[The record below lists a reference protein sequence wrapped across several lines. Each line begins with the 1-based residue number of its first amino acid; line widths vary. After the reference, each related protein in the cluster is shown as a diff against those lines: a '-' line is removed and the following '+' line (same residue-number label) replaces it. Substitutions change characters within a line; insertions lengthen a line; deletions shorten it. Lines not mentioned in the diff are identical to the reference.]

1 MKVEASKRLNR
12 DVLRGTRPHRTLR
25 LNVKDGCIVLKSLYW
40 RAYFFLQNRKS
51 NRFRRSLGKD
61 VTGLIVE
68 AKNGRFAVDPSDLEV
83 GAKLRVHGAYGMEEV
98 ERIASLVDETS
109 SVLVVGSHI
118 GSLVIP
124 IARMCS
130 KVVAIEANPN
140 NYRLLETN
148 ITLNGATNV
157 EPHHVAAS
165 GKEELIR
172 FQMNTVNSGG
182 SKRVPVHNRY
192 IYTYDNPEVIEVQAY
207 ALDAYLDDHAYDV
220 VLIDIEGSEYFAMQ
234 GMTSILSQT
243 KTLIVE
249 FLPHHIT
256 NVAGVTLDDFLAQV
270 PEHFTKLTVPTKDTT
285 YDRAQGMEV
294 LKGMFAAG
302 EGDDGILF
310 HR

>member
-1 MKVEASKRLNR
+1 M
-12 DVLRGTRPHRTLR
+12 
-25 LNVKDGCIVLKSLYW
+25 YW

-51 NRFRRSLGKD
+51 KRFRRSLGND
-61 VTGLIVE
+61 VTGLIVD
-68 AKNGRFAVDPSDLEV
+68 AKNGRFAVDPADLEV
-83 GAKLRVHGAYGMEEV
+83 GAKLRIHGAYGLDEV
-98 ERIASLVDETS
+98 DRVAGLIDETS

-124 IARMCS
+124 IAKMCS
-130 KVVAIEANPN
+130 KVVAVEANPR

-148 ITLNGATNV
+148 IKLNDATNV

-165 GKEELIR
+165 AKEEMIR

-207 ALDAYLDDHAYDV
+207 ALDAYLDDHAFDL

-234 GMTSILSQT
+234 GMTSILGQT

-256 NVAGVTLDDFLAQV
+256 NVAGVELDDFLAQV
-270 PEHFTKLTVPTKDTT
+270 PEHFTKLTVPTKNAT
-285 YDRAQGMEV
+285 YDRGEGMDV
-294 LKGMFAAG
+294 LRRMFAAG

-310 HR
+310 HH

>member
-1 MKVEASKRLNR
+1 M
-12 DVLRGTRPHRTLR
+12 
-25 LNVKDGCIVLKSLYW
+25 DGFRVLKSLYW
-40 RAYFFLQNRKS
+40 RGYFFLQNRKS
-51 NRFRRSLGKD
+51 KRFRRSLGND
-61 VTGLIVE
+61 VSGLIVD
-68 AKNGRFAVDPSDLEV
+68 AKNGRFAVDPADLEV
-83 GAKLRVHGAYGMEEV
+83 GAKLRIHGAYGMDEV
-98 ERIASLVDETS
+98 DRIAGLIDETS

-124 IARMCS
+124 IAKMCS
-130 KVVAIEANPN
+130 KVVAVEANPR

-148 ITLNGATNV
+148 IKLNDATNV

-165 GKEELIR
+165 GKKEMIR

-182 SKRVPVHNRY
+182 SKRVPVNNRY

-207 ALDAYLDDHAYDV
+207 ALDAYLDDHAFDL

-234 GMTSILSQT
+234 GMTSILGQT

-270 PEHFTKLTVPTKDTT
+270 PEHFTKLTVPTKEAT
-285 YDRAQGMEV
+285 YDRGEGMDV
-294 LKGMFAAG
+294 LKRMFAAG
-302 EGDDGILF
+302 EGDDGVVF
-310 HR
+310 HTSV

>member
-1 MKVEASKRLNR
+1 M
-12 DVLRGTRPHRTLR
+12 
-25 LNVKDGCIVLKSLYW
+25 LKSLYW
-40 RAYFFLQNRKS
+40 RAYFFLQNRTSK
-51 NRFRRSLGKD
+51 RFQRSLGHD
-61 VTGLIVE
+61 VTGLIVD
-68 AKNGRFAVDPSDLEV
+68 AKNGRFAVDPADLEV
-83 GAKLRVHGAYGMEEV
+83 GAKLRLHGAYGMDEV
-98 ERIASLVDETS
+98 ERIAGLIDETS

-124 IARMCS
+124 IAKMCR
-130 KVVAIEANPN
+130 KVVAVEANPR

-148 ITLNGATNV
+148 IKLNDATNV

-165 GKEELIR
+165 AKEEMIR

-207 ALDAYLDDHAYDV
+207 ALDAYLDDHAFDL

-234 GMTSILSQT
+234 GMTSILGQT

-256 NVAGVTLDDFLAQV
+256 NVAGVALDDFLAQV
-270 PEHFTKLTVPTKDTT
+270 PEHFTKLTVPTKNAT
-285 YDRAQGMEV
+285 YGRTEGMDV
-294 LKGMFAAG
+294 LRRMFAAG

-310 HR
+310 HH

>member
-1 MKVEASKRLNR
+1 
-12 DVLRGTRPHRTLR
+12 
-25 LNVKDGCIVLKSLYW
+25 VLKSLYW

-51 NRFRRSLGKD
+51 RRLRRSLGHD
-61 VTGLIVE
+61 VTGLIVD
-68 AKNGRFAVDPSDLEV
+68 AKNGRFAVDPADLEV
-83 GAKLRVHGAYGMEEV
+83 SAKLRIHGAYGMDEV
-98 ERIASLVDETS
+98 ERIAGIIDETS

-118 GSLVIP
+118 GSLVVP
-124 IARMCS
+124 IS
-130 KVVAIEANPN
+130 KLCKRVVAVEANPN

-148 ITLNGATNV
+148 IKLNDATNV
-157 EPHHVAAS
+157 ELHHVAAS
-165 GKEELIR
+165 GKEEMIR

-192 IYTYDNPEVIEVQAY
+192 IYTYDNPEIIEVQAY
-207 ALDAYLDDHAYDV
+207 ALDAYLDDHAFDL

-234 GMTSILSQT
+234 GMTSILGQT

-270 PEHFTKLTVPTKDTT
+270 PEHFTKLTVPTKDAT
-285 YDRAQGMEV
+285 YNRAQGMDV
-294 LKGMFAAG
+294 LKRMFAAG

-310 HR
+310 HH

>member
-1 MKVEASKRLNR
+1 M
-12 DVLRGTRPHRTLR
+12 
-25 LNVKDGCIVLKSLYW
+25 LKSLYW
-40 RAYFFLQNRKS
+40 RAYFFLQNRTSK
-51 NRFRRSLGKD
+51 RFQRSLGHD
-61 VTGLIVE
+61 VTGLIVD
-68 AKNGRFAVDPSDLEV
+68 AKNGRFAVDPADLEV
-83 GAKLRVHGAYGMEEV
+83 GAKLRLHGAYGMDEV
-98 ERIASLVDETS
+98 ERIAGLIDETS

-124 IARMCS
+124 IAKMCR
-130 KVVAIEANPN
+130 KVVAVEANPR

-148 ITLNGATNV
+148 IKLNDATNV

-165 GKEELIR
+165 AKEEMIR

-207 ALDAYLDDHAYDV
+207 ALDAYLDDHAFDL

-234 GMTSILSQT
+234 GMTSILGQT

-256 NVAGVTLDDFLAQV
+256 NVAGVVLDDFLAQV
-270 PEHFTKLTVPTKDTT
+270 PEHFTKLTVPTKNAT
-285 YDRAQGMEV
+285 YDRGEGMDV
-294 LKGMFAAG
+294 LRRMFAAG

-310 HR
+310 HH

>member
-1 MKVEASKRLNR
+1 M
-12 DVLRGTRPHRTLR
+12 
-25 LNVKDGCIVLKSLYW
+25 
-40 RAYFFLQNRKS
+40 
-51 NRFRRSLGKD
+51 
-61 VTGLIVE
+61 
-68 AKNGRFAVDPSDLEV
+68 
-83 GAKLRVHGAYGMEEV
+83 
-98 ERIASLVDETS
+98 
-109 SVLVVGSHI
+109 LVVGSHI

-124 IARMCS
+124 IAKMCS
-130 KVVAIEANPN
+130 KVVAVEANPR

-148 ITLNGATNV
+148 IKLNDATNV

-165 GKEELIR
+165 GKEEMIR

-207 ALDAYLDDHAYDV
+207 ALDAYLDDHAFDL

-234 GMTSILSQT
+234 GMSSILGQT

-256 NVAGVTLDDFLAQV
+256 NVAGVALDDFLAQV
-270 PEHFTKLTVPTKDTT
+270 PEHFTKLTVPTKNAT
-285 YDRAQGMEV
+285 YDRGEGMDV
-294 LKGMFAAG
+294 LRRMFAAG

-310 HR
+310 HH

>member
-1 MKVEASKRLNR
+1 M
-12 DVLRGTRPHRTLR
+12 
-25 LNVKDGCIVLKSLYW
+25 YW

-51 NRFRRSLGKD
+51 KRFRRSLGND
-61 VTGLIVE
+61 VTGLIVD
-68 AKNGRFAVDPSDLEV
+68 AKNGRFAVDPADLEV
-83 GAKLRVHGAYGMEEV
+83 GAKLRIHGAYGLDEV
-98 ERIASLVDETS
+98 DRVAGLIDETS

-124 IARMCS
+124 IAKMCR
-130 KVVAIEANPN
+130 KVVAVEANPR

-148 ITLNGATNV
+148 IKLNDATNV
-157 EPHHVAAS
+157 GPHHVAAS
-165 GKEELIR
+165 AKEEMIR

-207 ALDAYLDDHAYDV
+207 ALDAYLDDHAFDL

-234 GMTSILSQT
+234 GMTSILGQT

-256 NVAGVTLDDFLAQV
+256 NVAGVELDDFLAQV
-270 PEHFTKLTVPTKDTT
+270 PEHFTKLTVPTKNAT
-285 YDRAQGMEV
+285 YDRGEGMDV
-294 LKGMFAAG
+294 LRRMFAAG

-310 HR
+310 HH

>member
-1 MKVEASKRLNR
+1 M
-12 DVLRGTRPHRTLR
+12 
-25 LNVKDGCIVLKSLYW
+25 YW

-51 NRFRRSLGKD
+51 KRFRRSLGND
-61 VTGLIVE
+61 VTGLIVD
-68 AKNGRFAVDPSDLEV
+68 AKNGRFAVDPADLEV
-83 GAKLRVHGAYGMEEV
+83 GAKLRIHGAYGLDEV
-98 ERIASLVDETS
+98 DRVAGLIDETS

-124 IARMCS
+124 IAKMCS
-130 KVVAIEANPN
+130 KVVAVEANPR

-148 ITLNGATNV
+148 IKLNDATNV

-165 GKEELIR
+165 AKEEMIR

-207 ALDAYLDDHAYDV
+207 ALDAYLDDHAFDL

-234 GMTSILSQT
+234 GMTSILGQT

-256 NVAGVTLDDFLAQV
+256 NVAGVALDDFLAQV
-270 PEHFTKLTVPTKDTT
+270 PEHFTKLTVPTKNAT
-285 YDRAQGMEV
+285 YDRGEGMDV
-294 LKGMFAAG
+294 LRHMFVAG

-310 HR
+310 HH

>member
-1 MKVEASKRLNR
+1 MSGIRPSPIPRCGRLE
-12 DVLRGTRPHRTLR
+12 
-25 LNVKDGCIVLKSLYW
+25 GCSVLKSLYW

-51 NRFRRSLGKD
+51 KRFRRSLGHD
-61 VTGLIVE
+61 VTGLIVD
-68 AKNGRFAVDPSDLEV
+68 AKNGRFAVDPADLEV
-83 GAKLRVHGAYGMEEV
+83 GAKLRLHGAYGMDEV
-98 ERIASLVDETS
+98 ERIAGLIDETS

-124 IARMCS
+124 IAKMCS
-130 KVVAIEANPN
+130 KVVAVEANPR

-148 ITLNGATNV
+148 IKLNDATNV
-157 EPHHVAAS
+157 EPHNVAAS
-165 GKEELIR
+165 AKEEMIR

-192 IYTYDNPEVIEVQAY
+192 IYTYDNPEVIEVQAH
-207 ALDAYLDDHAYDV
+207 ALDVYLDDHAFDL

-234 GMTSILSQT
+234 GMSSILGQT

-256 NVAGVTLDDFLAQV
+256 NVAGVALDDFLAQV
-270 PEHFTKLTVPTKDTT
+270 PEHFTKLTVPTKNAT
-285 YDRAQGMEV
+285 YDRGEGMDV
-294 LKGMFAAG
+294 LRRMFAAG

-310 HR
+310 HH

>member
-1 MKVEASKRLNR
+1 M
-12 DVLRGTRPHRTLR
+12 
-25 LNVKDGCIVLKSLYW
+25 LKSLYW
-40 RAYFFLQNRKS
+40 RAYFFLQNRTSK
-51 NRFRRSLGKD
+51 RFQRSLGHD
-61 VTGLIVE
+61 VTGLIVD
-68 AKNGRFAVDPSDLEV
+68 AKNGRFAVDPADLEV
-83 GAKLRVHGAYGMEEV
+83 GAKLRLHGAYGMDEV
-98 ERIASLVDETS
+98 ERIAGLIDETS

-124 IARMCS
+124 IAKMCR
-130 KVVAIEANPN
+130 KVVAVEANPR

-148 ITLNGATNV
+148 IKLNDATNV

-165 GKEELIR
+165 AKEEMIR

-207 ALDAYLDDHAYDV
+207 ALDAYLDDHAFDL

-234 GMTSILSQT
+234 GMTSILGQT

-256 NVAGVTLDDFLAQV
+256 NVAGVALDDFLAQV
-270 PEHFTKLTVPTKDTT
+270 PEHFTKLTVPTKNAT
-285 YDRAQGMEV
+285 YDRTEGMDV
-294 LKGMFAAG
+294 LRRMFAAG

-310 HR
+310 HH

>member
-1 MKVEASKRLNR
+1 M
-12 DVLRGTRPHRTLR
+12 
-25 LNVKDGCIVLKSLYW
+25 YW

-51 NRFRRSLGKD
+51 KRFRRSLGHD
-61 VTGLIVE
+61 VTGLIVD
-68 AKNGRFAVDPSDLEV
+68 AKNGRFAVDPADLEV
-83 GAKLRVHGAYGMEEV
+83 GAKLRIHGAYGMDEV
-98 ERIASLVDETS
+98 ERIAGLIDETS

-124 IARMCS
+124 IAKMCS
-130 KVVAIEANPN
+130 KVVAVEANPR

-148 ITLNGATNV
+148 IKLNDATNV

-165 GKEELIR
+165 AKEEKIR

-207 ALDAYLDDHAYDV
+207 ALDAYLDDHAFDL

-234 GMTSILSQT
+234 GMTRILDQT

-256 NVAGVTLDDFLAQV
+256 NVAGVALDDFLAQV
-270 PEHFTKLTVPTKDTT
+270 PEHFTKLTVPTKEAT
-285 YDRAQGMEV
+285 YDRDEGMDV
-294 LKGMFAAG
+294 LRRMFAAG
-302 EGDDGILF
+302 EGDDGVVF
-310 HR
+310 HTSA

>member
-1 MKVEASKRLNR
+1 M
-12 DVLRGTRPHRTLR
+12 
-25 LNVKDGCIVLKSLYW
+25 LKSLYW
-40 RAYFFLQNRKS
+40 RVFFFLQNRKS
-51 NRFRRSLGKD
+51 KRFQRSLGND
-61 VTGLIVE
+61 VTGLIVD
-68 AKNGRFAVDPSDLEV
+68 AKNGRFAVDPADLEV
-83 GAKLRVHGAYGMEEV
+83 GAKLRIHGAYGMDEV
-98 ERIASLVDETS
+98 DRIAGLIDETS

-124 IARMCS
+124 ISKMCN
-130 KVVAIEANPN
+130 KVVAVEANPR

-148 ITLNGATNV
+148 IRLNEATNV

-165 GKEELIR
+165 GKEEMIR

-207 ALDAYLDDHAYDV
+207 ALDAYLDDHAFDL

-234 GMTSILSQT
+234 GMTSILGQT

-256 NVAGVTLDDFLAQV
+256 NVAGISLDDFLAQV
-270 PEHFTKLTVPTKDTT
+270 PEHFTKLTVPTKNAT
-285 YDRAQGMEV
+285 YDRGEGMDV
-294 LKGMFAAG
+294 LKRMFAAG
-302 EGDDGILF
+302 EGDDGVVF
-310 HR
+310 HTSG

>member
-1 MKVEASKRLNR
+1 MSGIRPSPIPRCGRLE
-12 DVLRGTRPHRTLR
+12 
-25 LNVKDGCIVLKSLYW
+25 GCSVLKSLYW

-51 NRFRRSLGKD
+51 KRFRRSLGHD
-61 VTGLIVE
+61 VTGLIVD
-68 AKNGRFAVDPSDLEV
+68 AKNGRFAVDPADLEV
-83 GAKLRVHGAYGMEEV
+83 GAKLRLHGAYGMDEV
-98 ERIASLVDETS
+98 ERIAALIDETS

-124 IARMCS
+124 IAKMCS
-130 KVVAIEANPN
+130 KVVAVEANPR

-148 ITLNGATNV
+148 IKLNDANNV

-165 GKEELIR
+165 GKEEMIR

-207 ALDAYLDDHAYDV
+207 ALDAYLDDHAFDL

-234 GMTSILSQT
+234 GMTSILGQT

-256 NVAGVTLDDFLAQV
+256 NVAGVGLDDFLAQV
-270 PEHFTKLTVPTKDTT
+270 PEHFTKLTVPTKDAT
-285 YDRAQGMEV
+285 YKRGEGMDV
-294 LKGMFAAG
+294 LRRMFAAG

-310 HR
+310 HH

>member
-1 MKVEASKRLNR
+1 M
-12 DVLRGTRPHRTLR
+12 
-25 LNVKDGCIVLKSLYW
+25 LKSLYW

-51 NRFRRSLGKD
+51 KRFQRSLGHD
-61 VTGLIVE
+61 VTGLIVD
-68 AKNGRFAVDPSDLEV
+68 AKNGRFAVDPADLEV
-83 GAKLRVHGAYGMEEV
+83 GAKLRLHGAYGMDEV
-98 ERIASLVDETS
+98 ERIAGLIDETS

-124 IARMCS
+124 IAKMCS
-130 KVVAIEANPN
+130 KVVAVEANPR

-148 ITLNGATNV
+148 IKLNDATNV

-165 GKEELIR
+165 SKEEKIR

-192 IYTYDNPEVIEVQAY
+192 IYTYDNPEVIEVQAH
-207 ALDAYLDDHAYDV
+207 ALDAYLDDHAFDL

-234 GMTSILSQT
+234 GMSSILGQT

-256 NVAGVTLDDFLAQV
+256 NVAGVALDDFLAQV
-270 PEHFTKLTVPTKDTT
+270 PEHFTKLTVPTKNAT
-285 YDRAQGMEV
+285 YDRGEGMDV
-294 LKGMFAAG
+294 LRRMFAAG
-302 EGDDGILF
+302 EGDDGLVF
-310 HR
+310 HTSG

>member
-1 MKVEASKRLNR
+1 M
-12 DVLRGTRPHRTLR
+12 
-25 LNVKDGCIVLKSLYW
+25 LKSLYW
-40 RAYFFLQNRKS
+40 RAYFFLQNRTSK
-51 NRFRRSLGKD
+51 RFQRSLGHD
-61 VTGLIVE
+61 VTGLIVD
-68 AKNGRFAVDPSDLEV
+68 AKNGRFAVDPADLEV
-83 GAKLRVHGAYGMEEV
+83 GAKLRLHGAYGMDEV
-98 ERIASLVDETS
+98 ERIAGLIDETS

-124 IARMCS
+124 IAKMCS
-130 KVVAIEANPN
+130 KVVAVEANPR

-148 ITLNGATNV
+148 IKLNDATNV

-165 GKEELIR
+165 SKEEMIR

-207 ALDAYLDDHAYDV
+207 ALDAYLDDHAFDL

-234 GMTSILSQT
+234 GMTSILGQT

-256 NVAGVTLDDFLAQV
+256 NVAGVALDDFLAQV
-270 PEHFTKLTVPTKDTT
+270 PEHFTKLTVPTKNAT
-285 YDRAQGMEV
+285 YDRGEGMDV
-294 LKGMFAAG
+294 LRRMFDAG
-302 EGDDGILF
+302 EGDDGVIF
-310 HR
+310 HTSG

>member
-1 MKVEASKRLNR
+1 M
-12 DVLRGTRPHRTLR
+12 
-25 LNVKDGCIVLKSLYW
+25 LKSLYW
-40 RAYFFLQNRKS
+40 RAYFFLQNRTSK
-51 NRFRRSLGKD
+51 RFQRSLGHD
-61 VTGLIVE
+61 VTGLIVD
-68 AKNGRFAVDPSDLEV
+68 AKNGRFAVDPADLEV
-83 GAKLRVHGAYGMEEV
+83 GAKLRLQGAYGMDEV
-98 ERIASLVDETS
+98 ERIAALIDETS

-124 IARMCS
+124 IAKMCS
-130 KVVAIEANPN
+130 KVVAVEANPR

-148 ITLNGATNV
+148 IKLNDATNV

-165 GKEELIR
+165 SKEEMIR

-207 ALDAYLDDHAYDV
+207 ALDAYLDDHAFDL

-234 GMTSILSQT
+234 GMTSILGQT

-256 NVAGVTLDDFLAQV
+256 NVAGVALDDFLAQV
-270 PEHFTKLTVPTKDTT
+270 PEHFTKLTVPTKNAT
-285 YDRAQGMEV
+285 YDRGEGMDV
-294 LKGMFAAG
+294 LRRMFDAG
-302 EGDDGILF
+302 EGDDGVIF
-310 HR
+310 HTSG

>member
-1 MKVEASKRLNR
+1 M
-12 DVLRGTRPHRTLR
+12 
-25 LNVKDGCIVLKSLYW
+25 LKSLYW
-40 RAYFFLQNRKS
+40 RAYFFLQNRTSK
-51 NRFRRSLGKD
+51 RFQRSLGHD
-61 VTGLIVE
+61 VTGLIVD
-68 AKNGRFAVDPSDLEV
+68 AKNGRFAVDPADLEV
-83 GAKLRVHGAYGMEEV
+83 GAKLRLQGAYGMDEV
-98 ERIASLVDETS
+98 ERIAGLIDETS

-124 IARMCS
+124 IAKMCS
-130 KVVAIEANPN
+130 KVVAVEANPR

-148 ITLNGATNV
+148 IKLNDATNV

-165 GKEELIR
+165 SKEEMIR

-207 ALDAYLDDHAYDV
+207 ALDAYLDDHAFDL

-234 GMTSILSQT
+234 GMTSILGQT

-256 NVAGVTLDDFLAQV
+256 NVAGVALDDFLAQV
-270 PEHFTKLTVPTKDTT
+270 PEHFTKLTVPTKNAT
-285 YDRAQGMEV
+285 YDRGEGMDV
-294 LKGMFAAG
+294 LRRMFDAG
-302 EGDDGILF
+302 EGDDGVIF
-310 HR
+310 HTSG

>member
-1 MKVEASKRLNR
+1 M
-12 DVLRGTRPHRTLR
+12 
-25 LNVKDGCIVLKSLYW
+25 LKSLYW
-40 RAYFFLQNRKS
+40 RAFFFLQNRKS
-51 NRFRRSLGKD
+51 KRLRRSLGHD

-68 AKNGRFAVDPSDLEV
+68 AKNGRFAVDPADLEV
-83 GAKLRVHGAYGMEEV
+83 GAKLRLHGAYGLDEV
-98 ERIASLVDETS
+98 ERIAGLIDETS

-124 IARMCS
+124 ISTMCS

-140 NYRLLETN
+140 NFRLLETN
-148 ITLNGATNV
+148 VKLNDATNV
-157 EPHHVAAS
+157 EVHHVAAS
-165 GKEELIR
+165 DKEERIK
-172 FQMNTVNSGG
+172 FQLNTVNSGG

-207 ALDAYLDDHAYDV
+207 ALDAYLDDHAFDL

-234 GMTSILSQT
+234 GMTSILGQT

-256 NVAGVTLDDFLAQV
+256 NVAGVTLDDFLAKV
-270 PEHFTKLTVPTKDTT
+270 PEQFTKLTVPTKNAT
-285 YDRAQGMEV
+285 YDRAEGMDV
-294 LKGMFAAG
+294 LRRMFAAG

-310 HR
+310 HH

>member
-1 MKVEASKRLNR
+1 
-12 DVLRGTRPHRTLR
+12 
-25 LNVKDGCIVLKSLYW
+25 
-40 RAYFFLQNRKS
+40 
-51 NRFRRSLGKD
+51 
-61 VTGLIVE
+61 
-68 AKNGRFAVDPSDLEV
+68 
-83 GAKLRVHGAYGMEEV
+83 
-98 ERIASLVDETS
+98 ETS

-124 IARMCS
+124 IAKMCS
-130 KVVAIEANPN
+130 KVVAVEANPR

-148 ITLNGATNV
+148 IKLNDATNV

-165 GKEELIR
+165 AKEEMIR

-207 ALDAYLDDHAYDV
+207 ALDAYLDDHAFDL

-234 GMTSILSQT
+234 GMTSILGQT

-256 NVAGVTLDDFLAQV
+256 NVAGVALDDFLAQV
-270 PEHFTKLTVPTKDTT
+270 PEHFTKLTVPTKNAT
-285 YDRAQGMEV
+285 YDRGEGMDV
-294 LKGMFAAG
+294 LRHMFVAG

-310 HR
+310 HH

>member
-1 MKVEASKRLNR
+1 M
-12 DVLRGTRPHRTLR
+12 
-25 LNVKDGCIVLKSLYW
+25 YW

-51 NRFRRSLGKD
+51 KRFRRSLGND
-61 VTGLIVE
+61 VTGLIVD
-68 AKNGRFAVDPSDLEV
+68 AKNGRFAVDPADLEV
-83 GAKLRVHGAYGMEEV
+83 GAKLRIHGAYGLDEV
-98 ERIASLVDETS
+98 DRVAGLIDETS

-124 IARMCS
+124 IAKMCS
-130 KVVAIEANPN
+130 KVVAVEANPR

-148 ITLNGATNV
+148 IKLNDATNV

-165 GKEELIR
+165 AKEEMIR

-207 ALDAYLDDHAYDV
+207 ALDAYLDDHAFDL

-234 GMTSILSQT
+234 GMTSILGQT

-256 NVAGVTLDDFLAQV
+256 NVAGVKLDDFLAQV
-270 PEHFTKLTVPTKDTT
+270 PEHFTKLTVPTKNAT
-285 YDRAQGMEV
+285 YDRGEGMDV
-294 LKGMFAAG
+294 LRHMFVAG

-310 HR
+310 HH

>member
-1 MKVEASKRLNR
+1 V
-12 DVLRGTRPHRTLR
+12 D
-25 LNVKDGCIVLKSLYW
+25 
-40 RAYFFLQNRKS
+40 
-51 NRFRRSLGKD
+51 
-61 VTGLIVE
+61 
-68 AKNGRFAVDPSDLEV
+68 AKNGRFAVDPADLEV
-83 GAKLRVHGAYGMEEV
+83 GAKLRLHGAYGMGEV
-98 ERIASLVDETS
+98 ERIAALIDETS

-124 IARMCS
+124 IAKMCS

-148 ITLNGATNV
+148 VKLNDATNV
-157 EPHHVAAS
+157 ETHHVAAS
-165 GKEELIR
+165 GKEETIK
-172 FQMNTVNSGG
+172 FQLNTVNSGG

-207 ALDAYLDDHAYDV
+207 ALDNHLENHDFDL

-234 GMTSILSQT
+234 GMTSILGQT

-256 NVAGVTLDDFLAQV
+256 NVAGVTLDDFLTQV
-270 PEHFTKLTVPTKDTT
+270 PEHFTKLTVPTKGAT
-285 YDRAQGMEV
+285 YDRAEGMDV
-294 LKGMFAAG
+294 LKRMFAAG

-310 HR
+310 HH

>member
-1 MKVEASKRLNR
+1 M
-12 DVLRGTRPHRTLR
+12 
-25 LNVKDGCIVLKSLYW
+25 LKSLYW
-40 RAYFFLQNRKS
+40 RAYFFLQNRTSK
-51 NRFRRSLGKD
+51 RFQRSLGHD
-61 VTGLIVE
+61 VTGLIVD
-68 AKNGRFAVDPSDLEV
+68 AKNGRFAVDPADLEV
-83 GAKLRVHGAYGMEEV
+83 GAKLRLHGAYGMDEV
-98 ERIASLVDETS
+98 ERIAGLIDETS

-124 IARMCS
+124 IAKMCS
-130 KVVAIEANPN
+130 KVVAVEANPR

-148 ITLNGATNV
+148 IKLNDATNV

-165 GKEELIR
+165 SKEEMIR

-207 ALDAYLDDHAYDV
+207 ALDAYLDDHAFDL

-234 GMTSILSQT
+234 GMSSILGQT

-256 NVAGVTLDDFLAQV
+256 NVAGVVLDDFLAQV
-270 PEHFTKLTVPTKDTT
+270 PEHFTKLTVPTKNAT
-285 YDRAQGMEV
+285 YDRGEGLDV
-294 LKGMFAAG
+294 LRRMFAAG

-310 HR
+310 HH